1 MKVQITTE
9 FKDKHTGKLHKVGS
23 EEEMTIERINEILK
37 VGNFIQLLPEQ
48 ETEQTEP
55 EKEDQGTD
63 TPDEGEENGDTPKQT
78 SRRKRT
84 NK

>member
-37 VGNFIQLLPEQ
+37 VGNFIKLLPEQ

-63 TPDEGEENGDTPKQT
+63 TQDEGEENGDTPKQT